1 MPSPRRSLRTTLPP
15 PKPTHSNSSSS
26 LSSVRA
32 DRGMRSQQ
40 APAHPPLPA
49 HKPSASH
56 SLSSE
61 ELTAPMAQRPQPR
74 RSKRSQ
80 NSQEQEQEAELTR
93 EGVEGEGGEGEEEV
107 TRCICGQ
114 QEYPGLP
121 QPLADSGHRKP
132 SSASL
137 TDPDTQSDEPGS
149 LFIQCDGCRVW
160 QHGGCVGIMEV
171 KMCPDKYYCELC
183 DKEKHHLGK
192 DSKGQRYSRYVPL
205 YGDALS
211 KLSRKNSSTKDN
223 DSKGAKERER
233 ARGSV
238 DSTTK
243 RRATMNS
250 RQAVE
255 EEELIRHVIEESKG
269 DNEVAVGG
277 GRKKRARE
285 ESDEIKQENKRLR
298 TGSRSPSPLSFRNT
312 ASLTAESDD
321 EAGSGKLSASSAKKV
336 RAAAAQTQRQ
346 KELEQQE
353 KDRAAQRAEA
363 AGRRQQRA
371 GRRRGDDAEPSE
383 TPAPKPA
390 SPSSQPT
397 SRLPSPAS
405 DPPPTAAP
413 KAPPKKAAGANGKSH
428 KKRLGRNQYSKDRD
442 NPVTES
448 PRKPKASKVS
458 DGSGSEE
465 LARKEAEEAA
475 DAASRSSSDSP
486 ADAGA
491 SLQGALA
498 QRVNGVVSRGPTSG
512 GNDNG
517 SGVGNG
523 NGYSNGNGNGNG
535 NANANNNSTT
545 VTTTTTTKSKPG
557 KPKKNPRNNDPVS
570 HATNTNTTTTSSTDH
585 PADAEAIFEETQ
597 KRAKAMLEYIS
608 KAQGEFAAASSLLAL
623 VAPVGM
629 GGGEMKMG
637 VMGGGTDV
645 GSALVEKGGSEGME
659 QSKIES
665 VEQGGFEAMDCRQ
678 MMDMLTREIVVW
690 QRECGGVEG

>member
-1 MPSPRRSLRTTLPP
+1 
-15 PKPTHSNSSSS
+15 
-26 LSSVRA
+26 
-32 DRGMRSQQ
+32 MRSQQ
-40 APAHPPLPA
+40 APTYQPWPA
-49 HKPSASH
+49 HKAALASH

-61 ELTAPMAQRPQPR
+61 DLTVPEVQPPPPR

-80 NSQEQEQEAELTR
+80 NSQEQEQEAKLTR
-93 EGVEGEGGEGEEEV
+93 EGVEGEGSEGEEEL

-121 QPLADSGHRKP
+121 QPFADSGHRKP

-137 TDPDTQSDEPGS
+137 TDPDTQSDDPGC

-160 QHGGCVGIMEV
+160 QHGGCVGIMDV

-183 DKEKHHLGK
+183 DKEKHQLGK

-390 SPSSQPT
+390 SPSSQPA

-405 DPPPTAAP
+405 DPPPTAVP
-413 KAPPKKAAGANGKSH
+413 KAHPKKAAGANGKSH
-428 KKRLGRNQYSKDRD
+428 KKRLGRNQYTKDRD

-486 ADAGA
+486 ADAGV

-498 QRVNGVVSRGPTSG
+498 QRVNGVVSRVPTSG

-523 NGYSNGNGNGNG
+523 NGNSNGNGNGNG
-535 NANANNNSTT
+535 NGNSNGNSNGNN
-545 VTTTTTTKSKPG
+545 TTTTTKSKPG
-557 KPKKNPRNNDPVS
+557 KPKKNPRNNDSVS
-570 HATNTNTTTTSSTDH
+570 HATTTNTTSSTDH

-597 KRAKAMLEYIS
+597 KRAKAMLDADRVRRRFLLFGS
-608 KAQGEFAAASSLLAL
+608 RGAARDDDAGCA
-623 VAPVGM
+623 GDEDGD
-629 GGGEMKMG
+629 GGWRDG
-637 VMGGGTDV
+637 
-645 GSALVEKGGSEGME
+645 
-659 QSKIES
+659 
-665 VEQGGFEAMDCRQ
+665 
-678 MMDMLTREIVVW
+678 
-690 QRECGGVEG
+690 CGICSG